1 MSTEQQNDV
10 DVVCPKCKQELL
22 VDAALLGTM
31 VQCPRCQQRVV
42 VGRGAARPPP
52 PRNIIVTTTPNI
64 EGQRIAQYLGVVSA
78 QVVAGVNALRDALTG
93 LTDIFGGRSKT
104 LEQAIEQA
112 RWDAVREL
120 KQRAAS
126 EGADAVLGVRI
137 DLETGGASN
146 GMMIVVATGTAVRL
160 KELNS

>member
-1 MSTEQQNDV
+1 MTAEQHSDI
-10 DVVCPKCKQELL
+10 DVVSPKCKQEML

-31 VQCPRCQQRVV
+31 IQCPRCEQRVV
-42 VGRGAARPPP
+42 VGRGMVRPPP
-52 PRNIIVTTTPNI
+52 PRTIIVTTTPNI

-104 LEQAIEQA
+104 LEQAIEEA
-112 RWDAVREL
+112 RWTAIREL

-126 EGADAVLGVRI
+126 EGADAVIGMRI

-160 KELNS
+160 KEEE